1 MVTFLWMLGT
11 LLSFCLMAVSVR
23 ELSGE
28 IHTFQMLFFRSVIGL
43 IVIGCLILY
52 KEQLHLMKT
61 QKIKLHL
68 VRNSFHFLGQFGWFI
83 GIALLPLAEVFALEF
98 TAPLWTLIIASLVLN
113 ESLTTKKIIALVLAL
128 VGVFIIVKPGTELFN
143 PVSLIVLAAAF
154 SYAVSYVSTK
164 ALTSTEHVLTILFFM
179 NVIQLPM
186 SLPFSIYYWV
196 TPDWLQLGLLFVIGG
211 TALSAHFCLTQAM
224 GLSDAS
230 TVVMLDFL
238 RLPLIILVGVVLYQE
253 AFDMG
258 LVLGAGLMMFANL
271 MNVAK
276 RRNIVKG

>member
-1 MVTFLWMLGT
+1 M
-11 LLSFCLMAVSVR
+11 
-23 ELSGE
+23 
-28 IHTFQMLFFRSVIGL
+28 
-43 IVIGCLILY
+43 
-52 KEQLHLMKT
+52 
-61 QKIKLHL
+61 
-68 VRNSFHFLGQFGWFI
+68 
-83 GIALLPLAEVFALEF
+83 FALEF

-113 ESLTTKKIIALVLAL
+113 ESLTTKKIVALVVAL
-128 VGVFIIVKPGTELFN
+128 IGVFIIVKPGTELFN

-186 SLPFSIYYWV
+186 SLPFSLYYWV
-196 TPDWLQLGLLFVIGG
+196 TPDWVQWGLLLMIGG
-211 TALSAHFCLTQAM
+211 TALTAHFCLTQAM
-224 GLSDAS
+224 RLSDAS

-253 AFDMG
+253 AFDIG
-258 LVLGAGLMMFANL
+258 LVLGASLMLFANL

-276 RRNIVKG
+276 WRNTVKN

>member
-1 MVTFLWMLGT
+1 M
-11 LLSFCLMAVSVR
+11 
-23 ELSGE
+23 
-28 IHTFQMLFFRSVIGL
+28 
-43 IVIGCLILY
+43 
-52 KEQLHLMKT
+52 
-61 QKIKLHL
+61 
-68 VRNSFHFLGQFGWFI
+68 
-83 GIALLPLAEVFALEF
+83 FALEF

-113 ESLTTKKIIALVLAL
+113 ESLTIKKIVALVLAL